1 MSLILQAPV
10 PLLTTT
16 SVFPSPIFGD
26 GEQPK
31 HSITVMQSMNGTLYS
46 YVKSNARSQLQ
57 YSLTLSR
64 MKALELRAF
73 ILAYFRAKVRLINH
87 KGEVWD
93 GYFVSNPFEFS
104 TDSSSSMPGGS
115 NQTITIDFDGERI
128 SAPAPATC

>member
-1 MSLILQAPV
+1 MTLILQAPV

-16 SVFPSPIFGD
+16 TVLPSPQFGD
-26 GEQPK
+26 GEIPK
-31 HSITVMQSMNGTLYS
+31 HSISVMQSMNGTTYS

-73 ILAYFRAKVRLINH
+73 ILAYYRAKVRLTNH

-93 GYFVSNPFEFS
+93 GYFTSNPFEFS
-104 TDSSSSMPGGS
+104 TDGKSSMPG
-115 NQTITIDFDGERI
+115 NAEQTITIDFDGTRV
-128 SAPAPATC
+128 SAPSLPAC

>member
-16 SVFPSPIFGD
+16 SVFPSPQFGD
-26 GEQPK
+26 GETPK
-31 HSITVMQSMNGTLYS
+31 HGVTVMQSMNGTLYS
-46 YVKSNARSQLQ
+46 FVKSNARSQLQ

-73 ILAYFRAKVRLINH
+73 ILSYYRAKVRLTNH

-93 GYFVSNPFEFS
+93 GYFTSNPFEFS
-104 TDSSSSMPGGS
+104 TDGKSSLPGDAV
-115 NQTITIDFDGERI
+115 QTITIDFEGERI
-128 SAPAPATC
+128 SAPAPANC